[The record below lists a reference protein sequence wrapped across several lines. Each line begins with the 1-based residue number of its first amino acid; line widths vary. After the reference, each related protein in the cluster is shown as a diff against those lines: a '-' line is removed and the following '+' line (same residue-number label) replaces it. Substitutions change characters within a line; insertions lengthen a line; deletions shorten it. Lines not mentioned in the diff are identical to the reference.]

1 MLRHTHLPT
10 LRTTT
15 MCTSLH
21 IAVAF
26 GDGVDAVDPTISEFA
41 VSKV

>member
-15 MCTSLH
+15 IRTS
-21 IAVAF
+21 IPIIVAF
-26 GDGVDAVDPTISEFA
+26 GDGVHAMDPTISEFA